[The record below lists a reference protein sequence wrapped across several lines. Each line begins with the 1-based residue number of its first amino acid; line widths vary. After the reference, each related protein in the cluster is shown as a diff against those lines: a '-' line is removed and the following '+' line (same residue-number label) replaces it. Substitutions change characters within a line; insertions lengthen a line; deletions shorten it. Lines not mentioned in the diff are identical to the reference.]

1 MPPSPPLQLV
11 ALLLLSLLLRS
22 ATAAEYTVGDGPW
35 DTGTNY
41 ATWSDKHAFLAGDI
55 LVFQYVRSQ
64 HNVLQVTEAT
74 YRSCDTGG
82 GGVAGVIKSYD
93 TGYDRV
99 QLTEPNATYWFIC
112 DFPGHCLGGMRLAVK
127 VAAAAAGGGGGGGSP
142 PPSGVPLHPPAAGG
156 AGRSQWPA
164 WGLTLA
170 VLLVVF
176 HYCIIIF

>member
-1 MPPSPPLQLV
+1 MFVFAP
-11 ALLLLSLLLRS
+11 
-22 ATAAEYTVGDGPW
+22 
-35 DTGTNY
+35 
-41 ATWSDKHAFLAGDI
+41 
-55 LVFQYVRSQ
+55 VFQYVRSQ

-127 VAAAAAGGGGGGGSP
+127 VAAAATGGGGGEGARRPAASP
-142 PPSGVPLHPPAAGG
+142 CIRRPPAARGG
-156 AGRSQWPA
+156 ANGRR
-164 WGLTLA
+164 GG
-170 VLLVVF
+170 
-176 HYCIIIF
+176 

>member
-1 MPPSPPLQLV
+1 MPPSPPPLQLV
-11 ALLLLSLLLRS
+11 AGCSLLLLSLLLRS

-41 ATWSDKHAFLAGDI
+41 ATWSDKHVFLAGDI
-55 LVFQYVRSQ
+55 LVFQYVKSQ

-82 GGVAGVIKSYD
+82 GGDAGVLKSYD

-112 DFPGHCLGGMRLAVK
+112 DFPGHCLGGMKLVVK
-127 VAAAAAGGGGGGGSP
+127 VSAAPGGGSP
-142 PPSGVPLHPPAAGG
+142 PPSGVPLNPLAGGG
-156 AGRSQWPA
+156 AGRTQWPA

>member
-127 VAAAAAGGGGGGGSP
+127 VAAAAGGGGGGGSP